1 MGGLSNLELNLL
13 KTPLPYISGDFVE
26 LNESAN
32 IIFPQVLNSTTAV
45 YSLNGVSFYDGYE
58 INNKIYYAY
67 NQSGTDQVLYSLSTV
82 YQTPNFAGFCVFGT
96 NYFTF
101 YNSNSCLVINTTN
114 NASNTVS
121 IQIDGATQNIVKAY
135 QITPQLF
142 ALVTTNP
149 TTVYIMGLDSVG
161 AIANASP
168 SSTVSLTAYSY
179 ATFSNPTVKIDLVNV
194 NNLKFTLEYGYPPI
208 NVLYLIGDDYTVVL
222 KLDIRDLIYLQTVE
236 SFNYRFTPFQQ
247 YEKAGLKFMR
257 ETHSF
262 YVFYNTLWSS
272 FVYITKD
279 FKNMYLGENT
289 IYITPNLCLNITN
302 NTFYQFTDILQN
314 DTIVI
319 PSMHNISF
327 RVDTPLTLLSQL
339 FIDIPETQIGNSS
352 TIATFNI
359 ETRYQNQYN
368 NFSYNI
374 LYNYP
379 TYRLGVRGSSFVL
392 GLSSSLG
399 MRITNMVLS

>member
-1 MGGLSNLELNLL
+1 MGGLPDMELDLL

-32 IIFPQVLNSTTAV
+32 IIFPQVLNSMTAV
-45 YSLNGVSFYDGYE
+45 YSLNGLSFYDGYE
-58 INNKIYYAY
+58 INNQTYYAY

-82 YQTPNFAGFCVFGT
+82 YQTPSFAGFCVFGT

-114 NASNTVS
+114 NNSKTVS
-121 IQIDGATQNIVKAY
+121 IQINGAVQNIVKAY

-142 ALVTTNP
+142 ALITTNP
-149 TTVYIMGLDSVG
+149 TTVYVMGLDSVG

-179 ATFSNPTVKIDLVNV
+179 ATFSNPTVNIDLVNV
-194 NNLKFTLEYGYPPI
+194 NNTLF
-208 NVLYLIGDDYTVVL
+208 LMGDDYTVLL
-222 KLDIRDLIYLQTVE
+222 KLMIKDLIYLQSE
-236 SFNYRFTPFQQ
+236 QSFNYRFTPFQE
-247 YEKAGLKFMR
+247 YEKAGLKFIR

-279 FKNMYLGENT
+279 FKNMYFGENT
-289 IYITPNLCLNITN
+289 VYITPNLCLNITN

-314 DTIVI
+314 DTSVI
-319 PSMHNISF
+319 PSTHNISF
-327 RVDTPLTLLSQL
+327 KIDIPLSLLSQL

-379 TYRLGVRGSSFVL
+379 TYRLGVRGSSFVF

-399 MRITNMVLS
+399 MRITNMVVS

>member
-1 MGGLSNLELNLL
+1 MELNLL
-13 KTPLPYISGDFVE
+13 QTPLPYISGDFAE
-26 LNESAN
+26 LNETAN
-32 IIFPQVLNSTTAV
+32 IIFPQVLNSMTAN

-58 INNKIYYAY
+58 INNQIYYAY

-82 YQTPNFAGFCVFGT
+82 YQTPSFAGFCVFGAD
-96 NYFTF
+96 YFTF

-114 NASNTVS
+114 NNSNTVS
-121 IQIDGATQNIVKAY
+121 IQIDGAVQNIAKAY

-149 TTVYIMGLDSVG
+149 TTVYVMGLDSVG

-179 ATFSNPTVKIDLVNV
+179 ATFSNPTVNIDIINF
-194 NNLKFTLEYGYPPI
+194 NNM
-208 NVLYLIGDDYTVVL
+208 LYLMGDDYTVLL
-222 KLDIRDLIYLQTVE
+222 KMQIKDLIYLQTE
-236 SFNYRFTPFQQ
+236 MSYNYRFTPFQQ
-247 YEKAGLKFMR
+247 YEKAGLKFLR

-262 YVFYNTLWSS
+262 YVFYNTMWSS

-279 FKNMYLGENT
+279 LKDMYFGENT
-289 IYITPNLCLNITN
+289 VYLTPNLCLNITN

-314 DTIVI
+314 DISVI

-327 RVDTPLTLLSQL
+327 KLDTPLSLLSQL
-339 FIDIPETQIGNSS
+339 FINIPETQIGNSS

-379 TYRLGVRGSSFVL
+379 TYRLGVRGSSFVC

-399 MRITNMVLS
+399 MRITEMVVS

>member
-1 MGGLSNLELNLL
+1 MELNLL
-13 KTPLPYISGDFVE
+13 QTPITYISGDFVE
-26 LNESAN
+26 INETSN
-32 IIFPQVLNSTTAV
+32 IIFPQVLNSMTAV
-45 YSLNGVSFYDGYE
+45 YSLNGVSVYDGYE
-58 INNKIYYAY
+58 INNQIYYAY

-96 NYFTF
+96 DYFTF
-101 YNSNSCLVINTTN
+101 YSGTSCLVINTKN
-114 NASNTVS
+114 NNSNTVS
-121 IQIDGATQNIVKAY
+121 IQIDGAFQNIVKAY

-149 TTVYIMGLDSVG
+149 TTVYVMGLDSVG
-161 AIANASP
+161 AIATATP
-168 SSTVSLTAYSY
+168 SSTVSLTAFSY
-179 ATFSNPTVKIDLVNV
+179 ATFSNPTVNIDLINF
-194 NNLKFTLEYGYPPI
+194 NNM
-208 NVLYLIGDDYTVVL
+208 LYLVGDDYTVLL
-222 KLDIRDLIYLQTVE
+222 KMQIKDLIYLQTE
-236 SFNYRFTPFQQ
+236 KSFNYRFTPFQE
-247 YEKAGLKFMR
+247 YEKAGLKFLR

-279 FKNMYLGENT
+279 LKNVYLGEST
-289 IYITPNLCLNITN
+289 VYITPNLCLNTLN

-314 DTIVI
+314 NTTPI
-319 PSMHNISF
+319 PSLHNISF
-327 RVDTPLTLLSQL
+327 KVDTPLTLLSQL
-339 FIDIPETQIGNSS
+339 FIDIPETEIGNSS

-379 TYRLGVRGSSFVL
+379 TYRLGVRGSSFVC

-399 MRITNMVLS
+399 MRITNMVMS

>member
-1 MGGLSNLELNLL
+1 MELNLL
-13 KTPLPYISGDFVE
+13 QTPTTYISGDFVE
-26 LNESAN
+26 INETSN
-32 IIFPQVLNSTTAV
+32 IIFPQVLNSMTAV
-45 YSLNGVSFYDGYE
+45 YSLNGVSVYDGYE
-58 INNKIYYAY
+58 INNQIYYAY

-96 NYFTF
+96 DYFTF

-114 NASNTVS
+114 NNSNTVS
-121 IQIDGATQNIVKAY
+121 VQIDGAVQNIVKAY

-149 TTVYIMGLDSVG
+149 TTVYVMGLDSVG
-161 AIANASP
+161 AIATASP
-168 SSTVSLTAYSY
+168 SSTVSLTAFSY
-179 ATFSNPTVKIDLVNV
+179 ATFSNPTVNIDLINF
-194 NNLKFTLEYGYPPI
+194 NNI
-208 NVLYLIGDDYTVVL
+208 LYLMGDDYTVLL
-222 KLDIRDLIYLQTVE
+222 KMQIKDLIYLQTE
-236 SFNYRFTPFQQ
+236 TSFNYRFTPFQE
-247 YEKAGLKFMR
+247 YEKAGLKFLR

-279 FKNMYLGENT
+279 LKNVYLGEST
-289 IYITPNLCLNITN
+289 VYMTPNLCLNTIN

-314 DTIVI
+314 DTVVI

-327 RVDTPLTLLSQL
+327 RVDTPFTLLSQL
-339 FIDIPETQIGNSS
+339 FIDIPETEIQNSY
-352 TIATFNI
+352 TIATFNL

-379 TYRLGVRGSSFVL
+379 TYRLGIRGSNFVC

-399 MRITNMVLS
+399 MRITNMVMA